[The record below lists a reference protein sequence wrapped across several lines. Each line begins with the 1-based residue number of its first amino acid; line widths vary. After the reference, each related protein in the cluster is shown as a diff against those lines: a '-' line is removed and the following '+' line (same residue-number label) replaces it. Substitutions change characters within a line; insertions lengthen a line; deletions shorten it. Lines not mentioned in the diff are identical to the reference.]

1 METYAIF
8 NMGTTEMIIVLV
20 VLLLLFGSRLPS
32 IMRSLGKSATEF
44 KKGMNDFSD
53 EAFTPTSSPS
63 ASAPAQS
70 QEAPAEAAGAG
81 GEEKPSD

>member
-8 NMGTTEMIIVLV
+8 NMGTTELIIVLV

-44 KKGMNDFSD
+44 KKGMNDFTD
-53 EAFTPTSSPS
+53 EAFSPTSTPS
-63 ASAPAQS
+63 AGEPAQS
-70 QEAPAEAAGAG
+70 QETPTEAADAG
-81 GEEKPSD
+81 NEEKPSD